1 MNTIKLMFVIMLLL
15 SCNACAGESVR
26 IDLTVVDQDGN
37 PLSGVKAELGFGLP
51 NGGGS
56 RYVGYTDDE
65 GRITETRRA
74 AFGVGIVLEKPGYYR
89 SVHVTGYG
97 DQALTMELREI
108 RKPIA
113 MHVHKLRDRSVIRD
127 NISNQSDGVGYD
139 LKLGDFVAPLGDGK
153 VADLLFSGAFNSA
166 STNVQPTQ
174 LNVSFSNPKDGFVPF
189 YIENASNLSKSDPE
203 SIYKSDYLA
212 PDTGYVDQ
220 WSYAI
225 SRNGVDSSRV
235 TTVDK
240 NRNYYFRVR
249 SEVDEEGNIIS
260 AHYGKIYGELLYSD
274 SLKFYFNPTA
284 NDRNIEFDLERNL
297 SPKRIVGELRP

>member
-1 MNTIKLMFVIMLLL
+1 MKTIKLMFVIMLLL

-37 PLSGVKAELGFGLP
+37 PLSEVKAELGFGLP

-113 MHVHKLRDRSVIRD
+113 MHVNRIRDRSRFQEI
-127 NISNQSDGVGYD
+127 ISKQSGVAGYD

-153 VADLLFSGAFNSA
+153 VADLLFSGFYNVESGFNKDIEI
-166 STNVQPTQ
+166 
-174 LNVSFSNPKDGFVPF
+174 NVSFSNPKDGFVPF
-189 YIENASNLSKSDPE
+189 YIENASNLWKSDPE

-260 AHYGKIYGELLYSD
+260 AHYGKIYGEFD
-274 SLKFYFNPTA
+274 GVRSLTHYFNPTA
-284 NDRNIEFDLERNL
+284 NDRNIEFDLERSL
-297 SPKRIVGELRP
+297 SPKIVGRTRP